1 MKQTLNVPQAEE
13 SPEEI
18 SPAADAAM
26 RKLVELFS
34 DPAVVAGA
42 HFRCSTEG
50 PTDIDV
56 MIESII
62 DEQFGYDENS
72 EYKQWGRC
80 LYRLGL
86 IPTIP
91 SEWATSGETGRG
103 EFVGAAGDV
112 RLSNDLG
119 RESRKPL

>member
-1 MKQTLNVPQAEE
+1 MKQSLNVPHAEE
-13 SPEEI
+13 PPEEI
-18 SPAADAAM
+18 SAAADAAM
-26 RKLVELFS
+26 RELVELFS
-34 DPAVVAGA
+34 DPAVMATA

-50 PTDIDV
+50 PTEFDV
-56 MIESII
+56 LFESIL

-72 EYKQWGRC
+72 EYKQWVRR
-80 LYRLGL
+80 LHRLGL

-91 SEWATSGETGRG
+91 GEWATYGETGRG
-103 EFVGAAGDV
+103 ELVGAAGDV

>member
-13 SPEEI
+13 PPEEI
-18 SPAADAAM
+18 LPAADAAM

-34 DPAVVAGA
+34 DPAVVARA

-62 DEQFGYDENS
+62 DEQFGYENS
-72 EYKQWGRC
+72 EYKQWVRR

-86 IPTIP
+86 ISTIP
-91 SEWATSGETGRG
+91 EWATSGETGRG
-103 EFVGAAGDV
+103 ELVGAAGDV

-119 RESRKPL
+119 RESHKPL